1 MMRNEDICAYLIS
14 NHRGKERAVSSSELE
29 RLFSINGRS
38 LRRVISG
45 LRQSGCPICSG
56 CMGYYYAQNQD
67 EINDTVSHLNEL
79 VTGLSNARTGLLY
92 SKISAEEPEQKAV
105 EIVIRITGGD
115 AEVVVGRGAQG

>member
-1 MMRNEDICAYLIS
+1 MMKNEDIRAYLIS
-14 NHRGKERAVSSSELE
+14 NHRGKEKAVSSSELE

-67 EINDTVSHLNEL
+67 EINDTVSRLNEL
-79 VTGLSNARTGLLY
+79 VTGLSNARTGLLF
-92 SKISAEEPEQKAV
+92 SRIPEEEPEQKAI
-105 EIVIRITGGD
+105 EIVIRVTGAD
-115 AEVVVGRGAQG
+115 AEVVVDRGAE

>member
-1 MMRNEDICAYLIS
+1 MMRNEDICAYLIN

-38 LRRVISG
+38 LRKIISG

-92 SKISAEEPEQKAV
+92 SKIPTEAPEQNTV
-105 EIVIRITGGD
+105 EIVIRINGG
-115 AEVVVGRGAQG
+115 AAKVIVGREAER